1 MQIRDLSPL
10 AKLTEDDQ
18 KQLVNWLQLHGPK
31 DTIPIVAAPPPEGF
45 GIKTHVTTLR
55 RFYARYKAQELSEDA
70 ALASE
75 ISTAVKKDN
84 SSFKTVTAATL
95 EQAAFQIATSPNPK
109 LGHFKALVRYVLK
122 SADHEH
128 KRELLSLM
136 NRRLELDIKK
146 FQFNAA
152 RSALLH
158 LADLQEIVANQN
170 IDDEDRIRAARK
182 KIFGESVPD

>member
-1 MQIRDLSPL
+1 
-10 AKLTEDDQ
+10 
-18 KQLVNWLQLHGPK
+18 
-31 DTIPIVAAPPPEGF
+31 
-45 GIKTHVTTLR
+45 
-55 RFYARYKAQELSEDA
+55 
-70 ALASE
+70 
-75 ISTAVKKDN
+75 
-84 SSFKTVTAATL
+84 
-95 EQAAFQIATSPNPK
+95 
-109 LGHFKALVRYVLK
+109 VLK